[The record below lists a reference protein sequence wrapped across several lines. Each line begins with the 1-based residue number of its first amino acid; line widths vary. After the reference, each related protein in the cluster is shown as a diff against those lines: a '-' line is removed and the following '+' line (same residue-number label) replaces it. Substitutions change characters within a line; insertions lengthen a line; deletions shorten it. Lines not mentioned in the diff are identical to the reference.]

1 MTLHKS
7 ISLSR
12 ATESEPAR
20 LSYFITDDLGGYICL
35 AEETLD
41 LERFKSPETAKIEAR
56 AELVK
61 KAAAVASRLGWDI
74 KAEVIEIEEDTQ

>member
-20 LSYFITDDLGGYICL
+20 LSYFITDDFGGYICI

-41 LERFKSPETAKIEAR
+41 LERFKSDEEARIEAR
-56 AELVK
+56 SELVK
-61 KAAAVASRLGWDI
+61 KAAAAASRLGFDI
-74 KAEVIEIEEDTQ
+74 RSKVVQIEEDAQ

>member
-20 LSYFITDDLGGYICL
+20 LSYFITDDFGGYICI

-41 LERFKSPETAKIEAR
+41 LERFKCPETAKIEAR
-56 AELVK
+56 SALMFRATRILSDLKWQV
-61 KAAAVASRLGWDI
+61 GT
-74 KAEVIEIEEDTQ
+74 EVIQIEEDAE

>member
-12 ATESEPAR
+12 ATEHEPAR
-20 LSYFITDDLGGYICL
+20 LSYFITDDFGGYICI

-41 LERFKSPETAKIEAR
+41 LERFKSAETAKIEAR
-56 AELVK
+56 SALMFRATRILSDLKWQV
-61 KAAAVASRLGWDI
+61 GT
-74 KAEVIEIEEDTQ
+74 EVIQIEEDAE